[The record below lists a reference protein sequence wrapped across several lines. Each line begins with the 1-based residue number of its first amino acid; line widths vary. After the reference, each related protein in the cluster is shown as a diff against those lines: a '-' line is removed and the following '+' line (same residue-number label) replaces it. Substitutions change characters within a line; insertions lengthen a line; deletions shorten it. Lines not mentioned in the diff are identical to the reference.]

1 MKTKIPE
8 ELQEHLLI
16 TNKKGFYALYSFRE
30 DILYT
35 IDYFDGE
42 KFKCWLQMHLSGPEV
57 GWQSYGDARIASP
70 LVYNVINF
78 FKDALQITDAETFF
92 FYLGE

>member
-1 MKTKIPE
+1 MNLNVPE
-8 ELQEHLLI
+8 DLQEHLLI
-16 TNKKGFYALYSFRE
+16 TNKKGFYALYNCKD

-35 IDYFDGE
+35 VDYFDGR

-57 GWQSYGDARIASP
+57 GWKAYEKPEFATP
-70 LVYNVINF
+70 LAWNTCIRF
-78 FKDALQITDAETFF
+78 SDTFF